1 VRRGGV
7 SECKGANRPTACGK
21 VERLNQITEYGVR
34 SAERERSSREAA
46 RLARSA
52 NPTRCRG
59 RNRACLETL
68 LNLYNV
74 MQDFA
79 AQYQVSRG
87 GENLGAYDLAA
98 VRQMILSGTLSPSD
112 LVWTQGMAEWQPV
125 STVLPELGTNLTT
138 PPRPV
143 VQDSERDRL
152 RAIAVNH
159 RALIWLFLPAVLLSC
174 SSATLVIRAGF
185 DRVSS
190 DEILVGLVVFM
201 LEIILCVKV
210 YRLSRALKTSIFYS
224 IVLVISIFIPCLSLF
239 ILLSLSSEANSALRR
254 AGIRVGLLGADP
266 DRLP

>member
-1 VRRGGV
+1 
-7 SECKGANRPTACGK
+7 
-21 VERLNQITEYGVR
+21 
-34 SAERERSSREAA
+34 
-46 RLARSA
+46 
-52 NPTRCRG
+52 
-59 RNRACLETL
+59 
-68 LNLYNV
+68 

-125 STVLPELGTNLTT
+125 STVLPELGTNPTT
-138 PPRPV
+138 PPPPV

-152 RAIAVNH
+152 RAIAVNQ

-174 SSATLVIRAGF
+174 SSATLVIRAWF
-185 DRVSS
+185 DRVSFAGGS

>member
-1 VRRGGV
+1 
-7 SECKGANRPTACGK
+7 
-21 VERLNQITEYGVR
+21 
-34 SAERERSSREAA
+34 
-46 RLARSA
+46 
-52 NPTRCRG
+52 
-59 RNRACLETL
+59 
-68 LNLYNV
+68 

-210 YRLSRALKTSIFYS
+210 YRLSRALKNSIFYS
-224 IVLVISIFIPCLSLF
+224 IVLVISIFIPLPQFIYLTFVKQRGEFCPPSCGHSGRIVGSRPRQTPLISLV
-239 ILLSLSSEANSALRR
+239 SPRTVHN
-254 AGIRVGLLGADP
+254 GTD
-266 DRLP
+266 